1 MDVFARFVT
10 ALALVAAVLF
20 VLAGIML
27 TYEVLARYFFVRPT
41 IWAAELSQFCLIWGS
56 LIAAP
61 WCLRER
67 RHIRI
72 TAVIASLPRGPRLA
86 ADVFAMA
93 AVAVFSAIVLVYGYE
108 IFHDSFVRGRTTG
121 TMLDMPMW
129 YVELSLPF
137 GFAILLIQAVI
148 ETVRALQGQI
158 VAEGEHD

>member
-1 MDVFARFVT
+1 
-10 ALALVAAVLF
+10 
-20 VLAGIML
+20 
-27 TYEVLARYFFVRPT
+27 
-41 IWAAELSQFCLIWGS
+41 
-56 LIAAP
+56 
-61 WCLRER
+61 
-67 RHIRI
+67 
-72 TAVIASLPRGPRLA
+72 
-86 ADVFAMA
+86 MA

>member
-1 MDVFARFVT
+1 MHVFARFVT

-20 VLAGIML
+20 VLAGVML
-27 TYEVLARYFFVRPT
+27 TYEVMARYFFVRPT

-72 TAVIASLPRGPRLA
+72 TAVISGLPSGPRIG

-93 AVAVFSAIVLVYGYE
+93 VVAVFSAVVLVYGYE
-108 IFHDSFVRGRTTG
+108 IFHDSFMRGRTTG

-137 GFAILLIQAVI
+137 GFAVLLVQSVI
-148 ETVRALQGQI
+148 EVWRAAQGHI
-158 VAEGEHD
+158 AAEGEHE